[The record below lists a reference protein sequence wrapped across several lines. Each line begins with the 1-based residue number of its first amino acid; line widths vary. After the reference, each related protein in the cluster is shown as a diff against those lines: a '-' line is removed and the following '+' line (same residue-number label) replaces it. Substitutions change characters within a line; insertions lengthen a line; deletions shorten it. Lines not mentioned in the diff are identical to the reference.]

1 MLSLAF
7 ESRRNRVL
15 PATRATSAQS
25 ADFSGQIGQIDGMGQ
40 IKRTVLR
47 TDKERVS

>member
-7 ESRRNRVL
+7 ESRRNRVRT
-15 PATRATSAQS
+15 ATRDTSAQS

-40 IKRTVLR
+40 SKRTVLR